1 MTRKWA
7 LRPETDIVF
16 AALTLAVVAAL
27 CVTTLLLAAKN
38 ARVAPDTAPCGPSGA
53 QTPKSGR
60 RPLSGFFR
68 GLTRPKR
75 GARRAV
81 PGPPAG

>member
-16 AALTLAVVAAL
+16 VALTLALVAAL
-27 CVTTLLLAAKN
+27 SVTALLLAAKN

-53 QTPKSGR
+53 QTPEIGQKAPVGLFSGVDAPETGR
-60 RPLSGFFR
+60 
-68 GLTRPKR
+68 
-75 GARRAV
+75 
-81 PGPPAG
+81 